1 MRSGHFLAV
10 GAICVALAA
19 VSHGA
24 SAAGGKALDGSYF
37 FGSCGSCVHDTA
49 TIAGQTFHG
58 TDIIMITEATGDQIS
73 LNARKLPGYNAV
85 TFQLGCE
92 DSDSGVGARVLLQVL
107 GDGQTP
113 LGTYTVTQG
122 QPARQAIVPF
132 KGHGAISFVTGP
144 AEKDVKDQKTCG
156 VTLAT
161 PLAIMLAGPRPAA
174 LTVALARVAVGA
186 HETLSALAPA
196 GTQASAVVTYASG
209 QQQIVGPT
217 RVGTDGRVTLTFT
230 VAQGASGTARVTVV
244 TATKVLAATFT
255 VTT

>member
-1 MRSGHFLAV
+1 MRVTRLLVIGGVLLAV
-10 GAICVALAA
+10 ATGPRGV
-19 VSHGA
+19 V
-24 SAAGGKALDGSYF
+24 AAGPKALDGSYF

-58 TDIIMITEATGDQIS
+58 TDTIMITEATGDQIS
-73 LNARKLPGYNAV
+73 LNARRLPGYNAV

-92 DSDSGVGARVLLQVL
+92 DTDSTVGARVVLQVL

-113 LGTYTVTQG
+113 LGSYTVTQG

-132 KGHGAISFVTGP
+132 KGHGTIAFVTKP
-144 AEKDVKDQKTCG
+144 AEKEVKNQKTCG

-161 PLAIMLAGPRPAA
+161 PLAIVLAGPGPAA
-174 LTVALARVAVGA
+174 LTVAPARVAA
-186 HETLSALAPA
+186 DAQETLSASAPA

-217 RVGTDGRVTLTFT
+217 RVGTDGRATLTFT
-230 VAQGASGTARVTVV
+230 VAPGASGTARVTFV
-244 TATKVLAATFT
+244 TAAKVLAATFT